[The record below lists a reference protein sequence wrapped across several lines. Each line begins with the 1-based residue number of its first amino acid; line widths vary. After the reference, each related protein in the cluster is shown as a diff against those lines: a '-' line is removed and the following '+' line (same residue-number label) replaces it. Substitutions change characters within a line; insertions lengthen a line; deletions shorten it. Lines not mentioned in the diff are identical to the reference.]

1 MILVDADND
10 NIRKRIEK
18 DLALFKSNIDSVK
31 SSKYDKN
38 LSHIMELSEMYAKDS
53 KSYLEKG
60 DFYTSF
66 SCISYAHGLLD
77 AVRELQDQK
86 R

>member
-1 MILVDADND
+1 MVCMDDSA
-10 NIRKRIEK
+10 IRARIEK
-18 DLALFKSNIDSVK
+18 DIALFYSNISSVK
-31 SSKYDKN
+31 SDDPTLKRIID
-38 LSHIMELSEMYAKDS
+38 LSEMYARDS

-77 AVRELQDQK
+77 SVKEIIK
-86 R
+86 

>member
-1 MILVDADND
+1 LGGNED
-10 NIRKRIEK
+10 IRKRIEK
-18 DLALFKSNIDSVK
+18 DLDLFRINMVSIKSEDVRLKKIIDMAK
-31 SSKYDKN
+31 
-38 LSHIMELSEMYAKDS
+38 MYAQDS

-77 AVRELQDQK
+77 AVKELMGSV
-86 R
+86 

>member
-1 MILVDADND
+1 MDDSNRV
-10 NIRKRIEK
+10 RKRIEK
-18 DLALFKSNIDSVK
+18 DLALFDRNIAPVK
-31 SSKYDKN
+31 SDDKTLAHIID
-38 LSHIMELSEMYAKDS
+38 LSRMYAKDS

-77 AVRELQDQK
+77 AIKEIVK
-86 R
+86 